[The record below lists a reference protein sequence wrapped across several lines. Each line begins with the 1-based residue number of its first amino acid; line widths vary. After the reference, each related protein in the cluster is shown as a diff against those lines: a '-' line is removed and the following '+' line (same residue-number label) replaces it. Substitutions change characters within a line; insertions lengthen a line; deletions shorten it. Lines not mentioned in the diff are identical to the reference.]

1 MIEIPEGETISSWIS
16 KRFLLR
22 RFCPSK
28 VTVQF
33 MNNTRQAL
41 KKMTAWL
48 CGLTLAFCPAALADD
63 SSTASSPA
71 QPDSPSVATPSSPTN
86 MQSPSEKSGQA
97 ELTTSS
103 TDDHKKSKH
112 KKSSKSH
119 DGKVSKADSDDKSKK
134 NKRKATASVTSM
146 LTWVDPEKEP
156 KAALLCVHGLG
167 LYNNTYEE
175 FGKALSKRGYAVF
188 AMDVP
193 GFGSF
198 QNKETHQEIDF
209 EVCLEDMTRTIK
221 LIRRAYPKLPI
232 FVLGESMGG
241 AIVLRY
247 TSEHPD
253 MVTGMI
259 TSVPSGDRFKQG
271 KEKLRVGLKLL
282 TAPNKPFD
290 IGTGVVERATKKED
304 LKKAWSGDRLNR
316 MFLSPKDL
324 IRFQNFMNENHDWA
338 KQITKTPVLFVQGC
352 EDKLVRP
359 EGTVSLFNR
368 IGCPDKQ
375 LELIH
380 DAEHLIFEEGQ
391 FDDKVVQIVDTWVSN
406 HITKMS
412 AEQDNQLRVK

>member
-1 MIEIPEGETISSWIS
+1 
-16 KRFLLR
+16 
-22 RFCPSK
+22 
-28 VTVQF
+28 
-33 MNNTRQAL
+33 
-41 KKMTAWL
+41 MTAWL
-48 CGLTLAFCPAALADD
+48 CGLTLSLCSAAIADDAASPAPAAQAGPGD
-63 SSTASSPA
+63 SSPSGPASAEKKA
-71 QPDSPSVATPSSPTN
+71 QETPVSASEEAKSSKN
-86 MQSPSEKSGQA
+86 
-97 ELTTSS
+97 
-103 TDDHKKSKH
+103 KKSKDPTD
-112 KKSSKSH
+112 KKAH
-119 DGKVSKADSDDKSKK
+119 KADSDDKKSKK
-134 NKRKATASVTSM
+134 DKKKKASASVTSM

-175 FGKALSKRGYAVF
+175 FGKALSKKGYAVF

-198 QNKETHQEIDF
+198 QNKETHQKIDF

-290 IGTGVVERATKKED
+290 IGTGVVERATKKEE

-316 MFLSPKDL
+316 MYLSPKDL
-324 IRFQNFMNENHDWA
+324 IRFQNFMNENHEWA

-412 AEQDNQLRVK
+412 AEQDNQLRIK

>member
-1 MIEIPEGETISSWIS
+1 MRNE
-16 KRFLLR
+16 RLA
-22 RFCPSK
+22 
-28 VTVQF
+28 
-33 MNNTRQAL
+33 AL
-41 KKMTAWL
+41 ILTTACL
-48 CGLTLAFCPAALADD
+48 CGALVCFGPALAADE
-63 SSTASSPA
+63 ASK
-71 QPDSPSVATPSSPTN
+71 PS
-86 MQSPSEKSGQA
+86 QSASES
-97 ELTTSS
+97 LTSS
-103 TDDHKKSKH
+103 DAKN
-112 KKSSKSH
+112 SKSDAKESYKSDKKKKKH
-119 DGKVSKADSDDKSKK
+119 ARDDDKSKSDK
-134 NKRKATASVTSM
+134 KRTHTAANVTSM
-146 LTWVDPEKEP
+146 LTWVDPDKEP
-156 KAALLCVHGLG
+156 KAAVLCVHGLG

-175 FGKALSKRGYAVF
+175 FGKALSQKGYAVF

-198 QNKETHQEIDF
+198 QNKETHQPIDF
-209 EVCLEDMTRTIK
+209 EICLEDMTKTIK

-253 MVTGMI
+253 LVNGMI
-259 TSVPSGDRFKQG
+259 SSVPSGDRFKQN

-290 IGTGVVERATKKED
+290 IGSGVVERATKKED
-304 LKKAWSGDRLNR
+304 LKKAWSEDRLNR
-316 MFLSPKDL
+316 MYLSPKDL
-324 IRFQNFMNENHDWA
+324 IRFQNFMNENHDSA

-352 EDKLVRP
+352 KDKLVRP

-391 FDDKVVQIVDTWVSN
+391 FDDKVVQIVDSWLST
-406 HITKMS
+406 HIQKMS
-412 AEQDNQLRVK
+412 AEQPEKRLTQ